1 MKKFRYRFPV
11 TIIVFII
18 IGLAACAAAIAFNI
32 YLCITEG
39 TAEAVNP
46 ALPVVQYTL
55 TFLVSIAAG
64 TILLGILCRSYYGVG
79 DKKFRAALGF
89 IHSNY
94 SADDIES
101 LVLNRENDKL
111 TVCLKDGSCL
121 NIIIDKE
128 KHADFVQAVLDENPA
143 AEYSIISLENKPDD
157 KKNKK

>member
-64 TILLGILCRSYYGVG
+64 TILLGILCRSYYGEFPVQEIPAQ
-79 DKKFRAALGF
+79 K
-89 IHSNY
+89 H
-94 SADDIES
+94 
-101 LVLNRENDKL
+101 LVR
-111 TVCLKDGSCL
+111 GG
-121 NIIIDKE
+121 IP
-128 KHADFVQAVLDENPA
+128 Q
-143 AEYSIISLENKPDD
+143 
-157 KKNKK
+157 